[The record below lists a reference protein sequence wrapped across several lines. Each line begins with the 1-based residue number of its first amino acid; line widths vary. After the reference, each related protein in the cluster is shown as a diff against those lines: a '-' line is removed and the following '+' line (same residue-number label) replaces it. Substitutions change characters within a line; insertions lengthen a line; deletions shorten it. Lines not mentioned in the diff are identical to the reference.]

1 MDSRN
6 LWQLIREA
14 WSKLESRYGAAINV
28 MVSESGM
35 DMREWMILIAVLTFE
50 PEDATPSHF
59 MVRGPYT
66 SSDRYLSRLGTAADQ
81 GYLEQI
87 NPGRFRLSAQGREAT
102 AEFIR
107 IARDSMASVDPLSS
121 SKSQILVELFDRL
134 VSNCLKTPPPPDTW
148 SISLSNK
155 LMPVKDPTM
164 PYIEQAVSCLSGY
177 RDDAHLAAWQSSG
190 LSAIALESLTMIWRG
205 QAGTLDELTDK
216 LYFRGHPQ
224 SVYIDALNELRA
236 RSYISGF
243 RNALRITNQGC
254 HFRDQVEMKT
264 EEYFFAPWDCLS
276 GADMEKM
283 ADLLTEMRDGLN
295 SS

>member
-121 SKSQILVELFDRL
+121 SKSQ
-134 VSNCLKTPPPPDTW
+134 
-148 SISLSNK
+148 
-155 LMPVKDPTM
+155 M
-164 PYIEQAVSCLSGY
+164 Y

-205 QAGTLDELTDK
+205 QVGTLDELTDK